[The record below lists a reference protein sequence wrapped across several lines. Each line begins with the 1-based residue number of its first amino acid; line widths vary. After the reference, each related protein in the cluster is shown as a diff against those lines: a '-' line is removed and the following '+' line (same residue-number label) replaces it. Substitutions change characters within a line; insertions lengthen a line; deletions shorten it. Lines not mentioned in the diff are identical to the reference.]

1 MDTNIAAA
9 LISGGAGLIGSA
21 AGNLFNIGSVRETN
35 RANMQI
41 AQDQRDFYL
50 KMWNKE
56 NQYNTP
62 AAQMQRLSAAG
73 LNPSLMYGEGAGGLP
88 ASATINPYDAPRMVA
103 PTVNP
108 MESAQLANIA
118 ADTMLKKSQSNVNE
132 SQIEVNKGIVKVNDS
147 VVMYNSELTSM
158 TKKQQD
164 KIVVE
169 MQALGKQVEEADS
182 RIAANYASIQKM
194 SIDAYQ
200 RSVELSLKAKE
211 TDAICDKY
219 AAETDMT
226 REQLKYVGLLA
237 MAKVRNLNA
246 DAALKSAQIELTEA
260 QKKQCEQYTSNLSV
274 INGQLVFQLNQDQ
287 KYSDAERSVA
297 IYKAIADFVKTYYET
312 GDIKVGS
319 FVVPGGR
326 ARSAHSQIS
335 NVLSNISD

>member
-1 MDTNIAAA
+1 MAIDPNVAAA
-9 LISGGAGLIGSA
+9 LISGGAGLTGSI
-21 AGNLFNIGSVRETN
+21 AGNLFNIGSVQETN

-41 AQDQRDFYL
+41 AKDQRDFYE

-62 AAQMQRLSAAG
+62 SAQMQRLSAAG

-108 MESAQLANIA
+108 MESAQIANIA
-118 ADTMLKKSQSNVNE
+118 ADTMLKKSQSSVNE

-182 RIAANYASIQKM
+182 RIALNYASIQKM

-226 REQLKYVGLLA
+226 REQLKYVGVLA

-260 QKKQCEQYTSNLSV
+260 QKMQCQQYTENLTV
-274 INGQLVFQLNQDQ
+274 INGQLNWNLNMS
-287 KYSDAERSVA
+287 KKFEESERNIKILQCATDIVTSVA
-297 IYKAIADFVKTYYET
+297 GA
-312 GDIKVGS
+312 
-319 FVVPGGR
+319 
-326 ARSAHSQIS
+326 SQIS
-335 NVLSNISD
+335 LGPVKDISQENYDMIMGDAKHLSR